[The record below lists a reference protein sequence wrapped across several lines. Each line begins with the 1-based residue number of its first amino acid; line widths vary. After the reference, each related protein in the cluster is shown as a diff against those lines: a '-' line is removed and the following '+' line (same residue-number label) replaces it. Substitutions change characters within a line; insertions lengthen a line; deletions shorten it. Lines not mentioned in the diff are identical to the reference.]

1 MAKDELDLSPADKIK
16 QEEKK
21 RDKKKERKKR
31 NKEIKD
37 SIVDKPTAEAT
48 DD

>member
-1 MAKDELDLSPADKIK
+1 MAKDEQDLSPADKIK
-16 QEEKK
+16 EDLKK
-21 RDKKKERKKR
+21 RDKKKDRKKR